1 MMLRTR
7 CSVTALLAMTAVL
20 SGFQARTPA
29 DAYRPSE
36 VPDRILV
43 NWTEDA
49 ATGFSVTWRTSTA
62 VEVAYAEI
70 ARAGENQTFAM
81 EAQRVKA
88 VTEAY
93 QTNLGPAHSH
103 SVTFTGLTPSTEYSY
118 RVGDGSNWSEWA
130 ALRTASQ
137 LAEPFSF
144 IYLGDAQN
152 GILPYWSRV
161 IRRAYAHA
169 PDAKFIVHAGDLINR
184 STLDE
189 EWGEWHLGGGW
200 VNQLI
205 PSVPTPGNHEY
216 GRLTENGPRVLT
228 PNWRPQFTLPLNGV
242 AGVEESNYYFDI
254 HNLRMISLNTNEKQ
268 KEQAE
273 WLEKVLSTN
282 PKAWTVVTFHHP
294 IYSTAVRRDN
304 KELREMLQPLFNKY
318 RVDLV
323 LNGHDH
329 VYGRTG
335 LVGGTVYAVSVA
347 GVKFYERDRKP
358 EFLRMGQ
365 DTQLFQVI
373 RINGNRL
380 LYESRMASGALYD
393 AFELTKR
400 NERVNRLLNRIPAA
414 PERLR
419 PPAAAPAG

>member
-1 MMLRTR
+1 MLRAR
-7 CSVTALLAMTAVL
+7 LIIPAVLAFTALLA
-20 SGFQARTPA
+20 GFQARTPA

-36 VPDRILV
+36 VPDRIIA

-49 ATGFSVTWRTSTA
+49 ATGFSVTWRTSAA
-62 VEVAYAEI
+62 VRVGYAEI
-70 ARAGENQTFAM
+70 AEAGENQQFAK
-81 EAQRVKA
+81 EARRVEA
-88 VTEAY
+88 VTQTYE
-93 QTNLGPAHSH
+93 TNLGAANSH
-103 SVTFTGLTPSTEYSY
+103 SVTFTGLTPSTAYNY
-118 RVGDGSNWSEWA
+118 RVGDGDNWSGWA
-130 ALRTASQ
+130 TLRTASQ

-161 IRRAYAHA
+161 IRQAYTHA
-169 PDAKFIVHAGDLINR
+169 PDAKFMVHAGDLINR

-200 VNQLI
+200 VNQVV
-205 PSVPTPGNHEY
+205 PSVPVPGNHEY

-242 AGVEESNYYFDI
+242 AGVEETNYYTDI
-254 HNLRMISLNTNEKQ
+254 HNLRMIVLNTNEKQ

-273 WLEKVLSTN
+273 WLEKVLSAN

-294 IYSTAVRRDN
+294 VYSTAVRRDN
-304 KELREMLQPLFNKY
+304 KELREMLQPIFDKY

-329 VYGRTG
+329 VYGRTS
-335 LVGGTVYAVSVA
+335 LVRGTVYVVSVS
-347 GVKFYERDRKP
+347 GIKFYALARKP
-358 EFLRMGQ
+358 EFARVGEE
-365 DTQLFQVI
+365 TQLFQVI
-373 RINGNRL
+373 RVNANRL
-380 LYESRMASGALYD
+380 KYESRMAGGGLYD
-393 AFELTKR
+393 AFELVKR
-400 NERVNRLLNRIPAA
+400 PGRVNRMVNRIPAS

-419 PPAAAPAG
+419 PPAAAPAE